1 MILRR
6 IALDPE
12 KASEAW
18 YFGIPAIA
26 QLADEPLVLDAAV
39 TVIVGENGS
48 GKSTLLEA
56 SPPPGPRGWPERSS
70 IGHRKRRRGHDLH
83 WALRLDDEYPRRPA
97 VLPAGRGHAPVV
109 HRGRP
114 GTPHQVFG
122 GALNARSHGESF
134 LAFLSSR
141 DTERGLFILDEPEA
155 ALSFSSC
162 LQLMVLMDS
171 LVADGSQFLLATHSP
186 LLAAF
191 PGATIL
197 ELDERG
203 RSVTAWDDLSMVGH
217 WRRFLTPRRVSAAS
231 VRLRLGLAPAA
242 QRTREKGH

>member
-1 MILRR
+1 VILAR
-6 IALDPE
+6 ITLVPE
-12 KASEAW
+12 KARDTL

-26 QLADEPLVLDAAV
+26 QLAEEPLAVDTAV

-56 SPPPGPRGWPERSS
+56 VAAAWAVRLAGAVKHWSPSAGDEDT
-70 IGHRKRRRGHDLH
+70 DLH
-83 WALRLDDEYPRRPA
+83 WALRLDGEHPRPA
-97 VLPAGRGHAPVV
+97 GGCFLRAEAMHQLFTEVDR
-109 HRGRP
+109 
-114 GTPHQVFG
+114 GTPHQTFG
-122 GALNARSHGESF
+122 GALNAQSHGESF
-134 LAFLSSR
+134 LAFLASR

-186 LLAAF
+186 LLAAY

-197 ELDERG
+197 EFGEEG
-203 RSVTAWDDLSMVGH
+203 RSVTAWDDLTMVGH
-217 WRRFLTPRRVSAAS
+217 WRRFLTAPDAYLRHLFAS
-231 VRLRLGLAPAA
+231 G
-242 QRTREKGH
+242 

>member
-6 IALDPE
+6 ISLAPE
-12 KASEAW
+12 KAADAW
-18 YFGIPAIA
+18 YFAIPTIA
-26 QLADEPLVLDAAV
+26 ALADEPLVLDAAV

-56 SPPPGPRGWPERSS
+56 VAAAWGARLRGAVKHWAPRAGEEDS
-70 IGHRKRRRGHDLH
+70 DLH
-83 WALRLDDEYPRRPA
+83 WALRLDGEHPP
-97 VLPAGRGHAPVV
+97 PAGGCFLRAEAMHQLFTDVD
-109 HRGRP
+109 R

-122 GALNARSHGESF
+122 GALNAQSHGESF

-186 LLAAF
+186 VLAAF

-197 ELDERG
+197 ELGEHG
-203 RSVTAWDDLSMVGH
+203 RHVSTWEDLPMVGH
-217 WRRFLTPRRVSAAS
+217 WRRFLAAPDAY
-231 VRLRLGLAPAA
+231 LRHLFTAG
-242 QRTREKGH
+242 

>member
-1 MILRR
+1 MILRS
-6 IALDPE
+6 IALDRE
-12 KASEAW
+12 KAVDAW
-18 YFGIPAIA
+18 YFDIPVIS
-26 QLADEPLVLDAAV
+26 QLADEPLRIDAPV
-39 TVIVGENGS
+39 TVLVGENGS

-56 SPPPGPRGWPERSS
+56 VATAWAARLKGAVKHWAPPTGDEDT
-70 IGHRKRRRGHDLH
+70 DLH
-83 WALRLDDEYPRRPA
+83 WALRLDGEYPP
-97 VLPAGRGHAPVV
+97 PAGGCFLRAEAMHQLFTDVD
-109 HRGRP
+109 R

-122 GALNARSHGESF
+122 GALNERSHGESF

-186 LLAAF
+186 LLAAY

-197 ELDERG
+197 ELGEHG
-203 RSVTAWDDLSMVGH
+203 RHITAWDDLAMVAH
-217 WRRFLTPRRVSAAS
+217 WRRFLTTPDAYLRHLFAS
-231 VRLRLGLAPAA
+231 S
-242 QRTREKGH
+242 

>member
-1 MILRR
+1 MIVRQVS
-6 IALDPE
+6 LDRE
-12 KASEAW
+12 KTVDAW
-18 YFGIPAIA
+18 YFGVPVIA
-26 QLADEPLVLDAAV
+26 QLADEPLRIDAPV
-39 TVIVGENGS
+39 TVLVGENGS

-56 SPPPGPRGWPERSS
+56 VATAWAARLKGAVKHWAPRAGDEDS
-70 IGHRKRRRGHDLH
+70 DLH
-83 WALRLDDEYPRRPA
+83 WALRLDGEYPP
-97 VLPAGRGHAPVV
+97 PAGGCFLRAEAMHQLFTDVD
-109 HRGRP
+109 R

-122 GALNARSHGESF
+122 GALNERSHGESF

-186 LLAAF
+186 LLAAY

-197 ELDERG
+197 ELGEHG
-203 RSVTAWDDLSMVGH
+203 RHVAEWDDLEMVSH
-217 WRRFLTPRRVSAAS
+217 WRRFLTAPDAYLRHLFAS
-231 VRLRLGLAPAA
+231 S
-242 QRTREKGH
+242 

>member
-12 KASEAW
+12 KASDTW
-18 YFGIPAIA
+18 YFDIPAIA
-26 QLADEPLVLDAAV
+26 QLADEPLTLDAAV

-56 SPPPGPRGWPERSS
+56 VAAAWAARLRGAVKHWAPREGDEDS
-70 IGHRKRRRGHDLH
+70 DLH
-83 WALRLDDEYPRRPA
+83 WTLRLDGEHPP
-97 VLPAGRGHAPVV
+97 PAGGCFLRAEAMHQLFTEVD
-109 HRGRP
+109 R

-186 LLAAF
+186 VLAAF

-197 ELDERG
+197 ELGEHG
-203 RSVTAWDDLSMVGH
+203 RHVTTWEDLPMVGH
-217 WRRFLTPRRVSAAS
+217 WRRFLATPDAYLRHLFAS
-231 VRLRLGLAPAA
+231 S
-242 QRTREKGH
+242 

>member
-1 MILRR
+1 MSLRQ
-6 IALDPE
+6 ITLDPE
-12 KASEAW
+12 RDADAW
-18 YFGIPAIA
+18 DFGIPAIA
-26 QLADEPLVLDAAV
+26 QLADEPLVLDTPV

-56 SPPPGPRGWPERSS
+56 VATAWAMRLKGEVKQWAPQAGEEDS
-70 IGHRKRRRGHDLH
+70 DLH
-83 WALRLDDEYPRRPA
+83 WALWLEDEYPR
-97 VLPAGRGHAPVV
+97 PAGGCFLRAEAMHQLFTDVD
-109 HRGRP
+109 R

-186 LLAAF
+186 VLAAY
-191 PGATIL
+191 PRATIL
-197 ELDERG
+197 ELGEHG
-203 RSVTAWDDLSMVGH
+203 RRVSTWEDLSMVGH
-217 WRRFLTPRRVSAAS
+217 WRRFLDAPDAYLRHLFAA
-231 VRLRLGLAPAA
+231 G
-242 QRTREKGH
+242 

>member
-6 IALDPE
+6 IAVAPE
-12 KASEAW
+12 KAADTW

-26 QLADEPLVLDAAV
+26 QLADEPLILDAAV

-56 SPPPGPRGWPERSS
+56 VAATWGARLRGAVKHWAPSAGDEDT
-70 IGHRKRRRGHDLH
+70 DLH
-83 WALRLDDEYPRRPA
+83 WALRLDGEYPP
-97 VLPAGRGHAPVV
+97 PAGGCFLRAEAMHQLFTQVD
-109 HRGRP
+109 R

-162 LQLMVLMDS
+162 LQLMVLMES

-197 ELDERG
+197 ELGEHG
-203 RSVTAWDDLSMVGH
+203 RCVTAWDDLTMVGH
-217 WRRFLTPRRVSAAS
+217 WRRFLTSPDAYLRHLFAS
-231 VRLRLGLAPAA
+231 G
-242 QRTREKGH
+242 

>member
-1 MILRR
+1 MILRQ
-6 IALDPE
+6 IALDRE
-12 KASEAW
+12 KTVDAW
-18 YFGIPAIA
+18 YFGVPVIA
-26 QLADEPLVLDAAV
+26 QLADEPLGIDAPV
-39 TVIVGENGS
+39 TVLVGENGS

-56 SPPPGPRGWPERSS
+56 VATAWAARLKGAVKHWAPQAGDEDS
-70 IGHRKRRRGHDLH
+70 DLH
-83 WALRLDDEYPRRPA
+83 WALRLDGEYPP
-97 VLPAGRGHAPVV
+97 PAGGCFLRAEAMHQLFTDVD
-109 HRGRP
+109 R

-186 LLAAF
+186 LLAAY

-197 ELDERG
+197 ELGERG
-203 RSVTAWDDLSMVGH
+203 RHVTAWDDLAMVAH
-217 WRRFLTPRRVSAAS
+217 WRRFLTAPDAYLRHLFAS
-231 VRLRLGLAPAA
+231 S
-242 QRTREKGH
+242 

>member
-1 MILRR
+1 MILSR

-12 KASEAW
+12 KTVDAW
-18 YFGIPAIA
+18 YFGIPAVA
-26 QLADEPLVLDAAV
+26 QLADEPLALDGAA

-56 SPPPGPRGWPERSS
+56 VASAWGARLRGAVKHWAPQAGDEDS
-70 IGHRKRRRGHDLH
+70 DLH
-83 WALRLDDEYPRRPA
+83 WALRLDGEYPP
-97 VLPAGRGHAPVV
+97 PAGGCFLRAEAMHQLFTEVD
-109 HRGRP
+109 R

-122 GALNARSHGESF
+122 GELNARSHGESF

-186 LLAAF
+186 VLAAF
-191 PGATIL
+191 PGAAIL
-197 ELDERG
+197 ELGEHGYHR
-203 RSVTAWDDLSMVGH
+203 TAWEDLPMVGH
-217 WRRFLTPRRVSAAS
+217 WRTFLAGPDAYLRHLFAS
-231 VRLRLGLAPAA
+231 S
-242 QRTREKGH
+242 

>member
-1 MILRR
+1 MVFRY
-6 IALDPE
+6 
-12 KASEAW
+12 S
-18 YFGIPAIA
+18 GIA
-26 QLADEPLVLDAAV
+26 QLAEVPLALDTAV

-56 SPPPGPRGWPERSS
+56 VAAAWAAQLRGAVKHWTPRAGDEDS
-70 IGHRKRRRGHDLH
+70 DLH
-83 WALRLDDEYPRRPA
+83 WAVRLDGEYPP
-97 VLPAGRGHAPVV
+97 PAGGCFLRAEAMHQLFTEVD
-109 HRGRP
+109 H

-122 GALNARSHGESF
+122 GALNAQSHGESF
-134 LAFLSSR
+134 LAFLCSR

-171 LVADGSQFLLATHSP
+171 LVADGSQVLLATHSP

-197 ELDERG
+197 EFGEHG
-203 RSVTAWDDLSMVGH
+203 RRVSAWDDLPMVAH
-217 WRRFLTPRRVSAAS
+217 WRRFLTAPDAYLRHLFAS
-231 VRLRLGLAPAA
+231 G
-242 QRTREKGH
+242 